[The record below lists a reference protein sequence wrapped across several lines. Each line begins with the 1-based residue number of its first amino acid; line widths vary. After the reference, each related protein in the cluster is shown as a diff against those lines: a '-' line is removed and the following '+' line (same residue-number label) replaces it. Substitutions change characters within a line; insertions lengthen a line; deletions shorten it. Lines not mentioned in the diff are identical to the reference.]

1 MVIYGSSDND
11 EVLHDDESDDD
22 VKLVEMKIIVV
33 FFFNI
38 LDFVLLQPWFILLS
52 KECVWR
58 KQWRPHD
65 YLSLTTAFW
74 KRLMSTA
81 NVW

>member
-11 EVLHDDESDDD
+11 EVLQDDD
-22 VKLVEMKIIVV
+22 VKLVVMKVIVV

-38 LDFVLLQPWFILLS
+38 LDFVLLQPW
-52 KECVWR
+52 R

-65 YLSLTTAFW
+65 YLSLTTVFW